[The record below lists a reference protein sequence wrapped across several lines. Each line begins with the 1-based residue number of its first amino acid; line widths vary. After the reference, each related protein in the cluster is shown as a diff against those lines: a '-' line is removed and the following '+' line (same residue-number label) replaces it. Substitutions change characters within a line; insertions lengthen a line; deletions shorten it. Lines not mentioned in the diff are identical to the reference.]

1 MIILQC
7 PTSSINV
14 LRLFTAYC
22 LSLLPIVF
30 YHCRTH
36 NGVQVATQ
44 GSRRVIASGELT
56 LDPVSNDD
64 EGTYQCFA
72 RNSAGVNDASITLIV
87 FGKSVCMCICSVYM
101 CMDTVI

>member
-7 PTSSINV
+7 PTTSISV

-22 LSLLPIVF
+22 LSLLPH
-30 YHCRTH
+30 HCRMH

-87 FGKSVCMCICSVYM
+87 FGKSVRMCICTVYM